1 MKARKIIHLDLDA
14 FFCAVEELHRPE
26 LRGKAFAVGGQ
37 ATGRGVI
44 SSCSYA
50 ARQKGVRS
58 ALPTAQ
64 ALRLCPEL
72 IILPSNFAAYR
83 TKSDQVMEILGSLTP
98 LMEQLSIDEAFL
110 DVSDL
115 PDPAITIA
123 RRLQAQ
129 IHRDVQLPC
138 SLGVAT
144 NKLMAKIATDI
155 GKASHRSASYPNSIL
170 EVPPGKEAAFLAP
183 LPVRTLWG
191 VGPKMEEHL
200 IEMGI
205 RTIGQLAALPE
216 HALVDRFG
224 KWGYDLARYSR
235 GMDDSPVHTEHA
247 VKSISQETTFD
258 KDVSDPGRLEQTL
271 RDLTEQ
277 VGARLRKD
285 GLCASTV
292 RLKLRWPDFTTP
304 TRQMTLAQPS
314 DQDGILFA
322 AVQQLFLKLWQPGR
336 AVRLLGVGTSGLSR
350 CAHQLPLWETTTEKE
365 RRLLEAVDELRQRYG
380 KQVIRKGRSIN
391 K

>member
-1 MKARKIIHLDLDA
+1 MKTRKIIHLDLDA
-14 FFCAVEELHRPE
+14 FFCAVEELRQPE
-26 LRGKAFAVGGQ
+26 LRGKAFAVGGKP
-37 ATGRGVI
+37 GERGVI

-58 ALPTAQ
+58 AMPTAH

-72 IILPSNFAAYR
+72 IVLSSNFGEYHVA
-83 TKSDQVMEILGSLTP
+83 SDQVMEILANLTP

-115 PDPAITIA
+115 REPGIEIA
-123 RRLQAQ
+123 RGLQAQ
-129 IHRDVQLPC
+129 IHREVHLPC
-138 SLGVAT
+138 SLGVAA

-155 GKASHRSASYPNSIL
+155 GKASHRTATYPNSIL
-170 EVPPGKEAAFLAP
+170 EVPPGEEAAFLAP

-205 RTIGQLAALPE
+205 RSIGQLAALPE
-216 HALVDRFG
+216 QLLVERFG
-224 KWGYDLARYSR
+224 KWGYDLARHAR
-235 GMDDSPVHTEHA
+235 GMDDSPIHTEHA
-247 VKSISQETTFD
+247 AKSISQETTFE
-258 KDVSDPGRLEQTL
+258 KDVSDSLRLEQTL

-292 RLKLRWPDFTTP
+292 RLKLRWSDFSTP
-304 TRQMTLAQPS
+304 TRQMTLPQPS

-322 AVQQLFLKLWQPGR
+322 AVQQLFLNLWQPGR
-336 AVRLLGVGTSGLSR
+336 PVRLLGVGTSGLSP

-380 KQVIRKGRSIN
+380 KQVIRKGRSIR